1 MQLKASSLCLTNM
14 ASRKRRAKK
23 KTETPAERHLR
34 FQITTSAN
42 PGTETSHFV
51 DIAKNLSGLNRRLYR
66 QGKHYFIKKIT
77 VTSRNTDSGF
87 ISFSTAPYT
96 WMVSNAW
103 RTGFEMWNKMR
114 LEHGGA
120 PGSGLPASVTPATWS
135 DFKVYLSADHKT
147 AGSIQ
152 ALDNGNNGVAVN
164 EWRYS
169 LFSSPDSTG
178 GAAADQYD
186 VKLLGN
192 HDGGIGNYSCVGLID
207 AYAESRRTVQI
218 DDTGDEMVGNSPWI
232 QLFDDGETLDEVLSE
247 MKIDGDEPPYDLDIY
262 TGLTG
267 NMPKPLVR
275 EFKSLVNYQ
284 AGGANAPSVSFGGF
298 SAPCGLLEIEV
309 SSLTPSDT
317 VDVLIELAP
326 GDYKGVKALP
336 M

>member
-1 MQLKASSLCLTNM
+1 M
-14 ASRKRRAKK
+14 ARRK
-23 KTETPAERHLR
+23 KTKAKRKKTQTMAERYLR
-34 FQITTSAN
+34 FQIETSAVAN
-42 PGTETSHFV
+42 QEKSYFL

-77 VTSRNTDSGF
+77 VTSRDSQNGL
-87 ISFSTAPYT
+87 ISFATAPHS
-96 WMVSNAW
+96 WMVSNSW
-103 RTGFEMWNKMR
+103 KTGFRMWNKMR

-135 DFKVYLSADHKT
+135 DFKVYLSDDHKT

-152 ALDNGNNGVAVN
+152 ALDNGNNGVGVN

-169 LFSSPDSTG
+169 LFTAPDTAGTG
-178 GAAADQYD
+178 SADQYD

-192 HDGGIGNYSCVGLID
+192 HDGGHGSYTCVGLID

-218 DDTGDEMVGNSPWI
+218 DDTGDEMIGDSPWV
-232 QLFDDGETLDEVLSE
+232 QLFDDGETLDEVLAE

-275 EFKSLVNYQ
+275 EMKALVPN
-284 AGGANAPSVSFGGF
+284 ADAANTTSSITLGGF
-298 SAPCGLLEIEV
+298 AAPCGLVEIEV
-309 SSLTPSDT
+309 QSALPSET
-317 VDVLIELAP
+317 IDVLIEVAP
-326 GDYKGVKALP
+326 GDYKGVKALD